1 LAKANAEQKL
11 EAVKQALV
19 DMALDTDLR
28 LDSAAFLDSLGMLH
42 ESSLLSTNSDI
53 SGLRVLDIKRASGID
68 VAELEATMRSG
79 QS

>member
-1 LAKANAEQKL
+1 MPWAQELDR

-53 SGLRVLDIKRASGID
+53 SGLRVLDIAALHKLD
-68 VAELEATMRSG
+68 KPDWLCFVD
-79 QS
+79 